1 MVAVEAM
8 EGTDAAIERA
18 AAIAGPGLVV
28 AKVSRPGQDM
38 RFDLPVAGPRT
49 LEVLGAARAA
59 AFVLEAGR
67 TLLLDPPA
75 MAEQA
80 RRHGVILMGR
90 T

>member
-1 MVAVEAM
+1 M
-8 EGTDAAIERA
+8 EGTDRAIERA

-49 LEVLGAARAA
+49 LDVLATAGAA
-59 AFVLEAGR
+59 AFVLEANR
-67 TLLLDPPA
+67 TLLLDPDA
-75 MAEQA
+75 LVERA
-80 RRHGVILMGR
+80 RKSRIIFMGR